1 MALLPLYA
9 KALLRNPWAFAPLL
23 LLPLLALAFQGR
35 GEAVAVVSLF
45 ASLALLLPPLVLA
58 LAVPLLTAREDW
70 AFWAGMPRSPARLY
84 LSGVLGVG
92 LGLSLPILG
101 GLALAAG
108 LLGMGGP
115 AAGLLLFSGLGLLW
129 FWVALAGWVGAGL
142 EPARALGVGLLLWG
156 LLVLAYDPLVVALAV
171 ALREYPLEGFLLA
184 AVLLNPL
191 ELFRVGLLYALEA
204 PVLVGPTGYLLKE
217 FLGYTGGLLPLW
229 AGLLAVGAGL
239 LGAGWRFSRRDR

>member
-1 MALLPLYA
+1 
-9 KALLRNPWAFAPLL
+9 
-23 LLPLLALAFQGR
+23 
-35 GEAVAVVSLF
+35 
-45 ASLALLLPPLVLA
+45 
-58 LAVPLLTAREDW
+58 
-70 AFWAGMPRSPARLY
+70 
-84 LSGVLGVG
+84 
-92 LGLSLPILG
+92 
-101 GLALAAG
+101 
-108 LLGMGGP
+108 
-115 AAGLLLFSGLGLLW
+115 
-129 FWVALAGWVGAGL
+129 
-142 EPARALGVGLLLWG
+142 LLWG

-229 AGLLAVGAGL
+229 IGLLAVGAGF